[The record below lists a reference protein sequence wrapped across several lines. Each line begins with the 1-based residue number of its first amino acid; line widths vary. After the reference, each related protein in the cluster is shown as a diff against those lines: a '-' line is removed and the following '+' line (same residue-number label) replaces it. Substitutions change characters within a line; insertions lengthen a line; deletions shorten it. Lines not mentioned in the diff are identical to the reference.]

1 MVSPYIWVNV
11 LSLKMRQSQIG
22 GNSSA
27 VSSPELVFV
36 KHLQP
41 RVSEQVRSRLGV
53 IIRMTRGW
61 GVWACYSASGSS
73 SKKPHPPPQGGDER
87 RKKKRIFWNIFFCQH
102 PLCLGGSLPKFIK
115 YNSENSLIVVA
126 FLLKALRIT
135 RTKQPLTV
143 SCFQWWELSE
153 CGSRFW

>member
-1 MVSPYIWVNV
+1 MCFHWRWDKVRLEGTPRRYPHLNSFSLSTCSPVSLNRWGPDW
-11 LSLKMRQSQIG
+11 
-22 GNSSA
+22 
-27 VSSPELVFV
+27 VSSLGWRGVGGFELVTARLDLHQ
-36 KHLQP
+36 KSLILHL
-41 RVSEQVRSRLGV
+41 RVEMREG
-53 IIRMTRGW
+53 
-61 GVWACYSASGSS
+61 
-73 SKKPHPPPQGGDER
+73 R
-87 RKKKRIFWNIFFCQH
+87 RKRIFWNIFFCQH